1 MIDLEERIRQLEN
14 KDNSREV
21 EVLLDDLRN
30 YSLISNEYY
39 TELVEHA
46 DFLNCLE
53 AAGVDNWDGYSIA
66 QEMFYN
72 EDDEDFDG

>member
-1 MIDLEERIRQLEN
+1 MIDLEERIRLLEN

-46 DFLNCLE
+46 DFLNCLKS
-53 AAGVDNWDGYSIA
+53 AGADNWDGYDEA
-66 QEMFYN
+66 REMYY
-72 EDDEDFDG
+72 DEE